1 MQGHGVS
8 SRIVM
13 VIDSQLRAGCSWR
26 VLCLPRGQPEHQ
38 RWLRA
43 GLQEW
48 EGLERV
54 RRMVSFGQREGRQ
67 RVSGGPQKPGEVG
80 YPFDCV

>member
-26 VLCLPRGQPEHQ
+26 VLCLPRGAA
-38 RWLRA
+38 RA
-43 GLQEW
+43 SEVAQ
-48 EGLERV
+48 
-54 RRMVSFGQREGRQ
+54 GR
-67 RVSGGPQKPGEVG
+67 SPGMGGA
-80 YPFDCV
+80 

>member
-1 MQGHGVS
+1 M
-8 SRIVM
+8 
-13 VIDSQLRAGCSWR
+13 
-26 VLCLPRGQPEHQ
+26 GQPEHQ

-54 RRMVSFGQREGRQ
+54 RRIVSFGRREGIQ

-80 YPFDCV
+80 YTFDCV